1 MMIEPTTELDDRF
14 SDTDASATS
23 WEHARSVLESAQ
35 LAWLTTVRGDG
46 RPHVTPLV
54 PVWFDDAVYITTGPT
69 EQKHRNLGSNSA
81 VALTTGCANWDS
93 GLDVVLE
100 GRAVRVRDRALLER
114 LAVEWRSKWD
124 GASWEFEASDDGFTH
139 DEGGRADVFEI
150 RPTKVLAFG
159 KGTFTHTRHVF
170 GH

>member
-1 MMIEPTTELDDRF
+1 MTEPHTELDERF
-14 SDTDASATS
+14 SDPAATATT
-23 WEHARSVLESAQ
+23 WEQARSVLESAQ
-35 LAWLTTVRGDG
+35 LAWLTTVRADG

-54 PVWFDDAVYITTGPT
+54 HVWLDDAAYVTTGPT
-69 EQKHRNLGSNSA
+69 EQKHRNLESNTA

-93 GLDVVLE
+93 GLDVVVE
-100 GRAVRVRDRALLER
+100 GRAVRVRDRGLLER
-114 LAVEWRSKWD
+114 LAAQWRTKWD
-124 GASWEFEASDDGFTH
+124 GESWEFEASDDGFTH

-170 GH
+170 EG

>member
-1 MMIEPTTELDDRF
+1 MTEPRTELDERF
-14 SDTDASATS
+14 SDPDATATT
-23 WEHARSVLESAQ
+23 WEQARAVLEAAQ
-35 LAWLTTVRGDG
+35 IAWLTTVRVDG

-54 PVWFDDAVYITTGPT
+54 PVWLDDAVYVTTGPT
-69 EQKHRNLGSNSA
+69 EQKHRNLESNSA
-81 VALTTGCANWDS
+81 VALITGCANWDT
-93 GLDVVLE
+93 GLDVVIE

-114 LAVEWRSKWD
+114 LAAEWRTKWD
-124 GASWEFEASDDGFTH
+124 GESWEFEPADDGFTH

-170 GH
+170 ER